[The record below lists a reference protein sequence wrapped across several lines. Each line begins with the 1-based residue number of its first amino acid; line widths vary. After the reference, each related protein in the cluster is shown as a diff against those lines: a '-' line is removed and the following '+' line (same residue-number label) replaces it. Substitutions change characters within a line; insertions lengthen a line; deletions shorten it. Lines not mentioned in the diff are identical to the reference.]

1 MNNIS
6 FEDTWIFLAMK
17 YAENERADYYAA
29 MFEFCVYINHAIP
42 AYEEFIA
49 TYNRLL
55 YVSLLKKEGDTAYIS
70 EFGNSVYLNAVKK
83 SEPDSSPRRLVEL
96 IQAELKPYKLKSACR
111 QSPISEQEYAS
122 AVGRHQNQMVME
134 L

>member
-1 MNNIS
+1 MQIITFS
-6 FEDTWIFLAMK
+6 DASIFLAMK

-29 MFEFCVYINHAIP
+29 MFGFCVYINRAIP

-49 TYNRLL
+49 TYNKLL

-70 EFGNSVYLNAVKK
+70 EFGNSVYLNAVNK
-83 SEPDSSPRRLVEL
+83 SEPDSSPCRLVEL

-111 QSPISEQEYAS
+111 QSPISEQEYLA
-122 AVGRHQNQMVME
+122 AIDRYKERMAIM
-134 L
+134 